1 MQHKCCVAKQCC
13 SIYNAGMTI
22 KPELLDP
29 RIARTR
35 SVVIAA
41 AMELV
46 SECGFGRAT
55 IEGIAEKSGV
65 ARSTIYRH
73 WDSLAEILHDAMVE
87 TVSAHGDVDTGTL
100 RGDLIEIYTHLGE
113 HLSSPTL
120 GHIVVSMFA
129 EARRDPKVAE
139 LLNRFSTR
147 RKQRVV
153 DAIEAAKS
161 RRTLPASVDSAVMAE
176 DLVAPVFFRAIVM
189 IAPFDHV
196 FIENHVDRWLDHYGY
211 QPGE

>member
-1 MQHKCCVAKQCC
+1 MATNQ
-13 SIYNAGMTI
+13 
-22 KPELLDP
+22 ELLDP

-46 SECGFGRAT
+46 SECGFGRVT

-73 WDSLAEILHDAMVE
+73 WDSLPEILHDAMVE
-87 TVSAHGDVDTGTL
+87 AVAAHGDVNTGSL
-100 RGDLIEIYTHLGE
+100 RGDLIEIYTHLAE

-129 EARRDPKVAE
+129 EARRDPKVAD
-139 LLNRFSTR
+139 LLNKFSTK

-153 DAIEAAKS
+153 DAIEAAKAKEA
-161 RRTLPASVDSAVMAE
+161 LPASVDSEAMAA
-176 DLVAPVFFRAIVM
+176 DLGAPVFFRAIVM
-189 IAPFDHV
+189 IAPLDKD
-196 FIENHVDRWLDHYGY
+196 FIETHVDRWLDHYGY
-211 QPGE
+211 EPAE

>member
-1 MQHKCCVAKQCC
+1 
-13 SIYNAGMTI
+13 MTI

-129 EARRDPKVAE
+129 EARRDEKAAA
-139 LLNRFSTR
+139 LLHRFSKER
-147 RKQRVV
+147 RQRVL
-153 DAIEAAKS
+153 DSIDAAKT
-161 RRTLPASVDSAVMAE
+161 RGELPESADGMQMTI
-176 DLVAPVFFRAIVM
+176 DLAAPIFFRAIVLLET
-189 IAPFDHV
+189 IDPD
-196 FIENHVDRWLDHYGY
+196 FIEAHVDRWLDHYGY
-211 QPGE
+211 EG